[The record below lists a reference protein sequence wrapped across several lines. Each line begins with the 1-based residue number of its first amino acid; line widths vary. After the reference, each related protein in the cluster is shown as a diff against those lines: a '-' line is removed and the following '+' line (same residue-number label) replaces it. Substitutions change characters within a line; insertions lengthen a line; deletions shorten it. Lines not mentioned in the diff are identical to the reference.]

1 MVIVPFSLGIEF
13 LIDRVSDM
21 GTVFLKT
28 KYYLTT
34 KLGVKTKNLLCYF

>member
-1 MVIVPFSLGIEF
+1 MVIVPFTLGIEF
-13 LIDRVSDM
+13 LIGVSDM

-28 KYYLTT
+28 KYCLTT